1 MAPSTGIHSNI
12 ATWSIMT
19 KTKMITACIAFDIN
33 TVICKVQMT
42 KFLQIYSIISL
53 VLINLIITGQISIK
67 SMHSLVSV
75 NVIKL
80 LTIGSAK
87 IRSRIFLYNLQ
98 NVSLNSFPW
107 NFLKLVVDSQFYC
120 ILGIFCQF
128 SPRLKD

>member
-12 ATWSIMT
+12 TTWSVMK
-19 KTKMITACIAFDIN
+19 KTKMITPCIVFDVN
-33 TVICKVQMT
+33 TVICKVQMA

-53 VLINLIITGQISIK
+53 VLINLIITGQISIN

-80 LTIGSAK
+80 LKTGSAK

-107 NFLKLVVDSQFYC
+107 NFLKLVVDFQFYC
-120 ILGIFCQF
+120 ILGYFVNF
-128 SPRLKD
+128 LLG